1 MQQLAF
7 APQYTYE
14 RHRPEATDL
23 YKVVLENIETFLSL
37 VQEEC
42 GRALPD
48 FVVKEFREY
57 LRCGILAHG
66 FLRTRCEKCHN
77 EHLVAFSCKR
87 RGFCPSCG
95 ARRMNESAIHLVDEV
110 WPVKPVRQW
119 VLSFPIQIRLLLAV
133 QPKLMMNILKIVTRT
148 ISRHLAKKAGINGG
162 ATGSVTLIQ
171 RFGGSINL
179 NVHFHQLFLDGVYG
193 LGTDGKPEA
202 FHITKAPTPDELA
215 EVLEKIIRK
224 ITRHLEKRGI
234 IVRDDDGFLQLNLE
248 EGDALS
254 RLQAG
259 AATYRFALGPNKG
272 KKALTLQTVSDHD
285 HSSSRGL
292 VVKNSGFSLHAGVAF
307 SGTERDKIERL
318 CRYIT
323 RPAVAL
329 ERLSLNA
336 RGQVVYR
343 LKKPYDDGT
352 THIVMSPLELLEKLA
367 AIIPRPRVH
376 LTRYSG
382 VFAPHYKY
390 RSIIVPKREKRERR
404 LVDDS
409 DSDKPARMSWA
420 RLLKRVFDID
430 ISICRLC
437 QGKTKVVAAI
447 EDPHVIKKILLH
459 LGLPYPAPTPWPARA
474 PPELDREF
482 HHQTSEFDL
491 A

>member
-1 MQQLAF
+1 
-7 APQYTYE
+7 
-14 RHRPEATDL
+14 
-23 YKVVLENIETFLSL
+23 
-37 VQEEC
+37 
-42 GRALPD
+42 
-48 FVVKEFREY
+48 
-57 LRCGILAHG
+57 
-66 FLRTRCEKCHN
+66 
-77 EHLVAFSCKR
+77 
-87 RGFCPSCG
+87 
-95 ARRMNESAIHLVDEV
+95 MNESAIHLVDEIL
-110 WPVKPVRQW
+110 PVKPVRQW
-119 VLSFPIQIRLLLAV
+119 VLSFPIQIRLLLSV
-133 QPKLMMNILKIVTRT
+133 RPTLMMNVLNIVTRT
-148 ISRHLAKKAGINGG
+148 ISRHLAKKAGIKGG
-162 ATGSVTLIQ
+162 VTGSVTLIQ

-179 NVHFHQLFLDGVYG
+179 NVHFHQLFLDGVYD
-193 LGTDGKPEA
+193 LDTDGKPKA
-202 FHITKAPTPDELA
+202 FHITKSPTHDELA
-215 EVLEKIIRK
+215 QVLEKIIRK

-234 IVRDDDGFLQLNLE
+234 IVRDEEGFLQMNLE
-248 EGDALS
+248 ERDALS

-272 KKALTLQTVSDHD
+272 KKALTLQTISDQD

-307 SGTERDKIERL
+307 NGTERDKIERL

-390 RSIIVPKREKRERR
+390 RSLIVPKRKKREH
-404 LVDDS
+404 DS
-409 DSDKPARMSWA
+409 GDADKRDRMSWA

-430 ISICRLC
+430 VSICRVC

-447 EDPHVIKKILLH
+447 EDQRVVKKILFH

-474 PPELDREF
+474 PPQPECEP
-482 HHQTSEFDL
+482 HNAPEFDL